1 MNLFLLRKEWE
12 MLKKVKV
19 FFKGVAEFR
28 SGATTHYGNGLI
40 EVYDLGRELAHRLTF
55 RRFEA

>member
-1 MNLFLLRKEWE
+1 